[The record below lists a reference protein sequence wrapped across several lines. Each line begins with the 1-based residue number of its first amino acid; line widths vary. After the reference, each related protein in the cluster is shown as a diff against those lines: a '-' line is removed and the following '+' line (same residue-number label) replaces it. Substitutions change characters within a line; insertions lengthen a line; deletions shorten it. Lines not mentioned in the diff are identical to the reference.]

1 VSARGDALKMAG
13 GNSTRSPEG
22 RALPNSD
29 DAFQKLLLRLAA
41 KAAERPD
48 AASLI
53 QFFCRATREFFQVS
67 GVYFWRR
74 HAGDELVGE
83 QADGKLA
90 ERFIG
95 LRLLPQQSAVTAEAV
110 RARRTIFVNQ
120 VQSTPTFPAA
130 RQFEARSL
138 MAAPLVVFDEVIGAA
153 TFLHDSDEG
162 FFNEDLAAKATILA
176 GQLGSLLE
184 ATRLGQASREEHRRA
199 EILAE
204 VAHALHGT
212 PDVAA
217 VVEALADRLRLLLRT
232 RLVSVLLRREGP
244 FELRAVSAETP
255 QLANSFRAGHDRQ
268 TIRFAADLAQR
279 AVSAGEAITISISSD
294 QHSLGSLVSP
304 GMLIAAPF
312 RTARTQG
319 AILVYPRHD
328 GVFTPDEK
336 SLVSAIA
343 GFGAVAVAHAEL
355 CATAQGQA
363 HELHQLL
370 EISSELSSSGDLEHF
385 LQAFVVRAADFLGFG
400 RSFIALLED
409 GQFCVRYGVDQ
420 GQPRRLDV
428 IFPEGLATRALQA
441 KEVFWSDDLRQLAG
455 ANLEVIAQYQARQL
469 LAVPLLGAGGQV
481 LGMFGVLDRLDNTG
495 ISQQDIRRARA
506 LAAQV
511 SVVLEVAH
519 NLHQSEQHRRRSEA
533 LTQLARGIDG
543 LLRLPDFARKFVERA
558 IELAGARAGA
568 VALFQDGRFQTVAL
582 HLLTGRTPASIEP
595 RRSQSRSEE
604 TRLANPPTHDRTGPD
619 RLNEDHLSP
628 DHPSHDH
635 TAAVHAVAIPALAE
649 DRALQ
654 QRFVQALSELV
665 RKRTEAIV
673 SGSAAELL
681 TPELASTLGWNDLV
695 VVRLPGPNGELAGL
709 LCLSGR
715 ARPLATED
723 RDLLEAIAGHAAMA
737 LENSR
742 LFTRIEQANR
752 HWMEI
757 FDAITDFIVV
767 HDEADKVLRVNRS
780 LAAMIGVAP
789 SELIGVNMRALL
801 ALTSE
806 AALYSCPFCRT
817 MGDDSDEFVHPA
829 LDRTYLVSTSRVHG
843 ASGESP
849 QTIHVL
855 KDITDR
861 REAERRYRELFDN
874 IQEGLFFSTPEGRFI
889 EVNDA
894 LVTML
899 GYSSREELLQV
910 DIPTQVYFSP
920 EQRQRHAEAL
930 EKDGHLR
937 NFEATLRRKNGSP
950 IYVLINAFGMYDNL
964 GRLLQIRGLML
975 DVTGLH
981 TYQSE
986 LQRERDFSGKILSN
1000 TQSLILVSDTAG
1012 LISYANRRW
1021 YEAGFEQRELLGRP
1035 LLELAAPG
1043 YVRPLADALQA
1054 TLRGGQVD
1062 NLELQIMRGNGHVG
1076 QFSVNLSPMRDE
1088 QGDINSI
1095 VVVMTDITDSA
1106 ELRGK
1111 LVHAEKMAAVGQLV
1125 SGVAHE
1131 VNNPLT
1137 AILGFADLLLDNPEL
1152 PETAVKD
1159 LRVILQEAQR
1169 TKQIVQNLLSF
1180 ARQMPPQRNAVQLNL
1195 ILRRTIQLRS
1205 YDFNSHGVEIVEHL
1219 DEGLPDV
1226 IGDAHQ
1232 LQQVFLNILNNAYD
1246 AVHEVGRPARIEIM
1260 TTKAG
1265 SAVEVSFCDNG
1276 YGISHPDRIFDPFF
1290 TTKEVGKGT
1299 GLGLSIC
1306 YGIVKEHGGEI
1317 LCHNNPDGQGATFI
1331 VRFPAAPHTA
1341 SLSVAAGV
1349 IQT

>member
-1 VSARGDALKMAG
+1 MNDTFPLVSITCENREKVLLTSGEILKEFE
-13 GNSTRSPEG
+13 GNSKPLAED
-22 RALPNSD
+22 RAISNSD
-29 DAFQKLLLRLAA
+29 EAFQKLLLRIAA
-41 KAAERPD
+41 TASGRPD
-48 AASLI
+48 ATALI
-53 QFFCRATREFFQVS
+53 QLFCAASREFFQVS

-90 ERFIG
+90 GSFAG
-95 LRLLPQQSAVTAEAV
+95 LRLLPRQSVVTAEAV
-110 RARRTIFVNQ
+110 RSRRTIFVNH
-120 VQSTPTFPAA
+120 VECNPAFPAVV
-130 RQFEARSL
+130 QFEAKSM

-153 TFLHDSDEG
+153 TFLHDADEE

-184 ATRLGQASREEHRRA
+184 ATRLGEASREEQRRA

-217 VVEALADRLRLLLRT
+217 VIEALADRLRLLLRT

-244 FELRAVSAETP
+244 FELRAVSAETS
-255 QLANSFRAGHDRQ
+255 QMANSFRAAHDRQ
-268 TIRFAADLAQR
+268 TIRFAAEMAQR

-294 QHSLGSLVSP
+294 QHSLGSLIST

-312 RTARTQG
+312 RTTRTQG
-319 AILVYPRHD
+319 AILVYPRPE
-328 GVFTPDEK
+328 GSFTAEEK

-355 CATAQGQA
+355 CATAQAQA
-363 HELHQLL
+363 QELHQLL
-370 EISSELSSSGDLEHF
+370 EISSELSSSGDLEEF

-400 RSFIALLED
+400 RCLIALFED
-409 GQFCVRYGVDQ
+409 GQFRVRYGVDR
-420 GQPRRLDV
+420 GQPRKLDLV
-428 IFPEGLATRALQA
+428 FPEGPTTQTLRA
-441 KEVFWSDDLRQLAG
+441 KEVYWTDEASKVPG
-455 ANLEVIAQYQARQL
+455 SNLEAIAKYEVRQIL
-469 LAVPLLGAGGQV
+469 SVPLLGANGQL
-481 LGMFGVLDRLDNTG
+481 LGMCAVLDRLDGTG

-519 NLHQSEQHRRRSEA
+519 NLHESERHRRRAEA
-533 LTQLARGIDG
+533 LTQLAREIDG
-543 LLRLPDFARKFVERA
+543 ELRLPEFARKLVERA
-558 IELAGARAGA
+558 IQLVGARSG
-568 VALFQDGRFQTVAL
+568 VVVLMQDGRVQTVAL
-582 HLLTGRTPASIEP
+582 H
-595 RRSQSRSEE
+595 
-604 TRLANPPTHDRTGPD
+604 RLAGGLSSEFRSGKSFSDSAPSASEAEANDNGND
-619 RLNEDHLSP
+619 EEKNRLQRRLGDS
-628 DHPSHDH
+628 
-635 TAAVHAVAIPALAE
+635 LAE
-649 DRALQ
+649 FASQ
-654 QRFVQALSELV
+654 HA
-665 RKRTEAIV
+665 EAIV
-673 SGSAAELL
+673 PAPAADLL
-681 TPELASTLGWNDLV
+681 GQELATTLGWVEAVL
-695 VVRLPGPNGELAGL
+695 VRLLASNGQLAGL
-709 LCLSGR
+709 LCLQWKG
-715 ARPLATED
+715 PLDAED
-723 RDLLEAIAGHAAMA
+723 RELLEAIARHAAMA
-737 LENSR
+737 LENVR

-752 HWMEI
+752 HWLEI

-767 HDEADKVLRVNRS
+767 HDETDKVLRVNRS

-801 ALTSE
+801 ALSNDG
-806 AALYSCPFCRT
+806 ALYSCPFCRS
-817 MGDDSDEFVHPA
+817 MRDESDEFVHPA

-843 ASGESP
+843 AASESL

-874 IQEGLFFSTPEGRFI
+874 IQEGLFFSTPEGRFV

-894 LVTML
+894 LVSML

-910 DIPTQVYFSP
+910 DIPSQIYFSA
-920 EQRQRHAEAL
+920 EQRKLHSDTMER
-930 EKDGHLR
+930 DGHMR

-964 GRLLQIRGLML
+964 GNLLQIRGLML
-975 DVTGLH
+975 DVTGIH

-986 LQRERDFSGKILSN
+986 LHRERDFSGKILSN
-1000 TQSLILVSDTAG
+1000 TQSLILVADTAG

-1021 YEAGFEQRELLGRP
+1021 YEAGFEQKELLGRP

-1043 YVRPLADALQA
+1043 FVRPLADALQA

-1062 NLELQIMRGNGHVG
+1062 NLELQIMRGNGHAG

-1088 QGDINSI
+1088 QGNINSI

-1106 ELRGK
+1106 DLRDK

-1137 AILGFADLLLDNPEL
+1137 AILGFADLLLQNTEL
-1152 PETAVKD
+1152 PETARKD

-1180 ARQMPPQRNAVQLNL
+1180 ARQMPPQRNAVQLNT

-1205 YDFNSHGVEIVEHL
+1205 YDFNSHGVDIVEHL
-1219 DEGLPDV
+1219 DEGLPEV

-1246 AVHEVGRPARIEIM
+1246 AVHEVARPARIEIM

-1265 SAVEVSFCDNG
+1265 DAVEVSFCDNG
-1276 YGISHPDRIFDPFF
+1276 YGISQPDRIFDPFF

-1317 LCHNNPDGQGATFI
+1317 LCHNNTDGQGATFI
-1331 VRFPAAPHTA
+1331 VRFPAAPHAA
-1341 SLSVAAGV
+1341 SLGVAAGV
-1349 IQT
+1349 TRP

>member
-1 VSARGDALKMAG
+1 MADSFPLVSITCENYKNFVPANGDPLKTVE
-13 GNSTRSPEG
+13 GNSMPSAKG
-22 RALPNSD
+22 SGLASSD
-29 DAFQKLLLRLAA
+29 EAFQKLLLRIAG
-41 KAAERPD
+41 KAAQRAD
-48 AASLI
+48 AAALI
-53 QFFCRATREFFQVS
+53 QLFCQASREFFQVS

-90 ERFIG
+90 DVFTG
-95 LRLLPQQSAVTAEAV
+95 LHLSPQQSAVTAEAV
-110 RARRTIFVNQ
+110 RVRQTIFINQ
-120 VQSTPTFPAA
+120 VPSTPAFAA
-130 RQFEARSL
+130 AHQFGARSL

-153 TFLHDSDEG
+153 TFLHDSEEE

-176 GQLGSLLE
+176 GQLGGLLE
-184 ATRLGQASREEHRRA
+184 ATRLGESSRAEHRRA

-204 VAHALHGT
+204 VATALHKT
-212 PDVAA
+212 PDVSA
-217 VVEALADRLRLLLRT
+217 VIESLADRLRLLLRT
-232 RLVSVLLRREGP
+232 QLVSVLLRRDGP
-244 FELRAVSAETP
+244 FELRAVAAETP
-255 QLANSFRAGHDRQ
+255 QMANAFRASHDRQ
-268 TIRFAADLAQR
+268 TIRFAADMAQR
-279 AVSAGEAITISISSD
+279 AVAAGEAINISISGE
-294 QHSLGSLVSP
+294 QHALASMVSP
-304 GMLIAAPF
+304 GILIAAPF
-312 RTARTQG
+312 RTSQTQG
-319 AILVYPRHD
+319 AILVYPRQD
-328 GVFTPDEK
+328 GAFTAEEK

-355 CATAQGQA
+355 SSTAQGQA

-385 LQAFVVRAADFLGFG
+385 LQAFVVRAADFLAYG
-400 RSFIALLED
+400 RCFIALLQNN
-409 GQFCVRYGVDQ
+409 QFRVRYAVTHAEPRKVDN
-420 GQPRRLDV
+420 V
-428 IFPEGLATRALQA
+428 FPEGIATRALRT
-441 KEVFWSDDLRQLAG
+441 KEVFWSDDVTQIAG
-455 ANLEVIAQYQARQL
+455 ANLEVLAQYQARQL
-469 LAVPLLGAGGQV
+469 LCVPLLGADGKV
-481 LGMFGVLDRLDNTG
+481 LGMFGVLDRSDGTG

-519 NLHQSEQHRRRSEA
+519 NLHLSEQHRKRSEA
-533 LTQLARGIDG
+533 LTQLARDIDG
-543 LLRLPDFARKFVERA
+543 LLRLPDFARKFVARA
-558 IELAGARAGA
+558 VQLAGARAGA
-568 VALFQDGRFQTVAL
+568 VALLQEGRFQTIAL
-582 HLLTGRTPASIEP
+582 FPAPEQNAKNQDGGNQDYPEAEKHNQEQLHS
-595 RRSQSRSEE
+595 
-604 TRLANPPTHDRTGPD
+604 
-619 RLNEDHLSP
+619 
-628 DHPSHDH
+628 
-635 TAAVHAVAIPALAE
+635 E

-654 QRFVQALSELV
+654 QRLGSALS
-665 RKRTEAIV
+665 KITAKGMEAVV
-673 SGSAAELL
+673 SGAAADLL
-681 TPELASTLGWNDLV
+681 GSELASDLGWNDCV
-695 VVRLPGPNGELAGL
+695 VIRLPGSKGALAGL
-709 LCLSGR
+709 LCLSGFT
-715 ARPLATED
+715 RPLAAED

-737 LENSR
+737 LENAR
-742 LFTRIEQANR
+742 LFTSIEQANR
-752 HWMEI
+752 HWLEI

-767 HDEADKVLRVNRS
+767 HDETDKVLRVNRS
-780 LAAMIGVAP
+780 LATMIGVAP
-789 SELIGVNMRALL
+789 SDLIGVNMRALL

-806 AALYSCPFCRT
+806 ATLYSCPFCRST
-817 MGDDSDEFVHPA
+817 GGESDEFVHPA

-843 ASGESP
+843 ASGESL

-894 LVTML
+894 LVSML

-920 EQRQRHAEAL
+920 DQRHIHAEIM
-930 EKDGHLR
+930 ETNGQMR

-950 IYVLINAFGMYDNL
+950 IYVLINAFGMYDSL
-964 GRLLQIRGLML
+964 GHLLQIRGLML

-981 TYQSE
+981 TFQSE

-1000 TQSLILVSDTAG
+1000 TQSLILVADTAG

-1043 YVRPLADALQA
+1043 FVRPLADAVQA
-1054 TLRGGQVD
+1054 ILRGGQVD
-1062 NLELQIMRGNGHVG
+1062 NLELQIMRSNGNTG

-1088 QGDINSI
+1088 QGNINSI
-1095 VVVMTDITDSA
+1095 VVVMTDVTDSS
-1106 ELRGK
+1106 ELRDK

-1137 AILGFADLLLDNPEL
+1137 AILGFADLLLQNPEL
-1152 PETAVKD
+1152 PVSAMKD

-1205 YDFNSHGVEIVEHL
+1205 YDFNSHGVEVIEHL
-1219 DEGLPDV
+1219 DEGLPD
-1226 IGDAHQ
+1226 IFGDAHQ

-1260 TTKAG
+1260 STKAG
-1265 SAVEVSFCDNG
+1265 DSVEVSFCDNG
-1276 YGISHPDRIFDPFF
+1276 YGISHPDKIFDPFF

-1317 LCHNNPDGQGATFI
+1317 LCHNNVDGQGATFI

-1341 SLSVAAGV
+1341 SLGVAAGV
-1349 IQT
+1349 IQK